1 MSRFTRRIA
10 YCFATLS
17 IAAFAAPSFAAPSVA
32 DIKTGADLVAAC
44 EASLGKD
51 GSAEGAISATA
62 CNQYLTGMVTAAYN
76 AAEPGMPTRLYR
88 LGADGTDS
96 VCFRLPE
103 LLKYSEFAALVV
115 DYSKA
120 HAGYGEQP
128 AIEVA
133 GRSLADKYPCKE

>member
-10 YCFATLS
+10 SCSAALS
-17 IAAFAAPSFAAPSVA
+17 IAAFAAPSFAAPSVS

-44 EASLGKD
+44 ETSLGQD
-51 GSAEGAISATA
+51 GSAEGKISATA
-62 CNQYLTGMVTAAYN
+62 CNQYLAGLATAAFS
-76 AAEPGMPTRLYR
+76 AAEPGAPTRLYR

-103 LLKYSEFAALVV
+103 QLKYSDFAALVV
-115 DYSKA
+115 AYSKA

-133 GRSLADKYPCKE
+133 GRSLADKYPCNE

>member
-1 MSRFTRRIA
+1 MSRFIR
-10 YCFATLS
+10 S
-17 IAAFAAPSFAAPSVA
+17 IVCCCAALAMAAFAAPSFASPSVA

-44 EASLGKD
+44 EASLGQD
-51 GSAEGAISATA
+51 GSAEGTISATA
-62 CNQYLTGMVTAAYN
+62 CNQYLAGMVTAAYN

-88 LGADGTDS
+88 LGADGTDT
-96 VCFRLPE
+96 VCFRLPD

-120 HAGYGEQP
+120 HPTYGEQP

>member
-10 YCFATLS
+10 YCSVALS

-44 EASLGKD
+44 EASLGQD
-51 GSAEGAISATA
+51 GSAEGTISATA
-62 CNQYLTGMVTAAYN
+62 CNQYLAGLAAAAYN

-88 LGADGTDS
+88 LGTDGTDS

-103 LLKYSEFAALVV
+103 LLKYSEFAVLVV

-120 HAGYGEQP
+120 HPSYGEQP

>member
-1 MSRFTRRIA
+1 MNKFTRSMA
-10 YCFATLS
+10 YCSVPFLLSALVVPTLAS
-17 IAAFAAPSFAAPSVA
+17 PSVA
-32 DIKTGADLVAAC
+32 DIKTGTDLVAAC

-62 CNQYLTGMVTAAYN
+62 CNQYLAGLVTAAYN

-88 LGADGTDS
+88 LGADGTES

-103 LLKYSEFAALVV
+103 LLKYSEFATLVV
-115 DYSKA
+115 DYSRA
-120 HAGYGEQP
+120 HPTYGEQP